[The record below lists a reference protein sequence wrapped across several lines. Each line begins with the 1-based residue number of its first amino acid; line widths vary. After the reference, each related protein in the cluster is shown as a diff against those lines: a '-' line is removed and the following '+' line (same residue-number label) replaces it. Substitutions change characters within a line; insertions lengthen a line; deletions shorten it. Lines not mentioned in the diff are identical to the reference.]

1 MLCTYSLFHF
11 LNSMF
16 CSILSGKTPVIE
28 DYAMYKCITVSY
40 FFCALSS
47 TKHWYGLLTPISRY
61 FCKTSILLASEGG
74 NKILLALS
82 HLLPKFYAQLEL
94 ARLGHMI
101 HKFYWLIF
109 STTYQLVVLQTL
121 YRTSS
126 C

>member
-1 MLCTYSLFHF
+1 MYSTYSLFHF

-40 FFCALSS
+40 FFCALGS

-61 FCKTSILLASEGG
+61 LCKTSILLASERGKQDLTRTLSLAP
-74 NKILLALS
+74 KILC
-82 HLLPKFYAQLEL
+82 AQLEL
-94 ARLGHMI
+94 VRLGHMI

-109 STTYQLVVLQTL
+109 STT
-121 YRTSS
+121 
-126 C
+126 